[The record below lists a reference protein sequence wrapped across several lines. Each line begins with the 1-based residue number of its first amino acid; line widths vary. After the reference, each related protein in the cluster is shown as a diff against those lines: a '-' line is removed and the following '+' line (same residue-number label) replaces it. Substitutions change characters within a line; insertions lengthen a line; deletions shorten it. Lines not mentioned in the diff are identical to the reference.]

1 MGFVVETTLSVGT
14 TFCLRGS
21 NNNNNTTG
29 QPRLRLRHRRRRW
42 MCMAIL
48 VIVQALVA
56 IALMGSVIAWC
67 VVFQFDQ
74 SSQQEIQQHYVF
86 GLVVSI
92 AVEFFMLCKHWPIVN
107 TADDDNNDNYDTED
121 DE

>member
-1 MGFVVETTLSVGT
+1 MG
-14 TFCLRGS
+14 
-21 NNNNNTTG
+21 
-29 QPRLRLRHRRRRW
+29 
-42 MCMAIL
+42 AIL

-56 IALMGSVIAWC
+56 IPLMGSVIAWC

-92 AVEFFMLCKHWPIVN
+92 AVEFFLCKHWPIFN
-107 TADDDNNDNYDTED
+107 TADDDNNDNYDTETQSD
-121 DE
+121 DEDEDDDDDWLTAELKAFTANNDNAEGAPTSTTTPYTII

>member
-1 MGFVVETTLSVGT
+1 MG
-14 TFCLRGS
+14 
-21 NNNNNTTG
+21 NNDNTG
-29 QPRLRLRHRRRRW
+29 QPRLRRLRRRRW

-48 VIVQALVA
+48 VIVQAVVA

-92 AVEFFMLCKHWPIVN
+92 AVEFFLLCKHWPIV
-107 TADDDNNDNYDTED
+107 TADDNNDYDTEQSEEDEED
-121 DE
+121 DDDWLTAELKAFTANNNN